1 MGGSKKI
8 LEHLILYSDG
18 KVPTFFVGNRRRLLF
33 YPQCWQGQNNV
44 KLKSPSESSQGL
56 GSNSMSPG
64 DAQPRESWGATTTR
78 VSHAGQGYL
87 ELFQL
92 KQSITRR
99 RVGKGKERSPGFPQT
114 YFLLLTYWERQKG
127 FPFLKLSIFQKMLWI
142 ERVRGGPLCGVPVQC
157 SQVGQDHGSLGKAE
171 ETQARLDPH
180 NIHVQMGGSPLA
192 LAHLGW
198 QHPELPRP
206 HQPTTFWA
214 QSLALLFFA
223 LGQLT
228 VMDWNCLLG
237 IYQGSV
243 TFLVQNGSL
252 QGLVS
257 VELGRE
263 HICINEH
270 IWNIYA

>member
-78 VSHAGQGYL
+78 LSHAGQGYL

-99 RVGKGKERSPGFPQT
+99 RVGKGRERDSGFSDAYILNSPIEKGRKNSL
-114 YFLLLTYWERQKG
+114 FLNCPFSRKCSGLNVSEVAHSAGSLCSAVRLVSTMVLWRRQKRLTKTWHTQHACAKG
-127 FPFLKLSIFQKMLWI
+127 QQFPRF
-142 ERVRGGPLCGVPVQC
+142 
-157 SQVGQDHGSLGKAE
+157 
-171 ETQARLDPH
+171 PH
-180 NIHVQMGGSPLA
+180 Q
-192 LAHLGW
+192 GW
-198 QHPELPRP
+198 QHPEVP
-206 HQPTTFWA
+206 HHPQPSTFWA
-214 QSLALLFFA
+214 QP
-223 LGQLT
+223 
-228 VMDWNCLLG
+228 
-237 IYQGSV
+237 
-243 TFLVQNGSL
+243 
-252 QGLVS
+252 
-257 VELGRE
+257 
-263 HICINEH
+263 
-270 IWNIYA
+270 